1 MESLANKVDMRAWRE
16 RDGVGVREFFGG
28 GYSGGGDDEV
38 PGVYT
43 KGML

>member
-1 MESLANKVDMRAWRE
+1 MRAWRE

-28 GYSGGGDDEV
+28 GYSGGGDGGGDDEV